1 MKKIIFT
8 FLLCYFS
15 AFIYAQSYTASIE
28 VNGTPSDSAQLCG
41 LDDYVSLSVNVTGGV
56 APYQYAWTGDAGQL
70 SSNNTQVTIFTSTT
84 LGSFNV
90 KCTITDNLG
99 AIIVDS
105 ILVNINSLPNIFV
118 PLDQKL
124 CLGDC
129 VDLTCSSTNA
139 DGFIWYEGNVG
150 GTIIAD
156 GPGTTPLTVSVC
168 PTNNTDYWALS
179 YNALTGCTRT
189 KKVTVRIVDLS
200 AVATANPNPTC
211 NGETTQLTVTPTG
224 GDAPYTYSWSPN
236 TEISSTTIA
245 NPTAWPSSTTT
256 YCVTVTDKNHCTA
269 TSCVVVT
276 VSPPPTIDKDT
287 TICNS
292 GCATLVVNP
301 TGPAPHTYSWSTSE
315 TTQSINPCPTITT
328 VYTVTVVD
336 GNACTTTAS
345 ATVTVSPPIIV
356 DAGLTD
362 TICYGESI
370 TIGGSPTASGGV
382 APYTYDWNSN
392 PSGFTS
398 DVSNPSV
405 SPIVNT
411 HYFVTVTDAAGC
423 IEIDSV
429 IIVVNPMIIADA
441 GNDTIVC
448 TGTSMQIG
456 GNPTASGGTPPYTYS
471 WSPASGL
478 DDTDIPNPIATFTT
492 TTTYTV
498 TVTDSLGCTATDN
511 VTLTVSAPI
520 TATIDVTIPT
530 SCTACDGAMTV
541 NASGGTPA
549 YTYSWTTTPPQTT
562 QTITDLCAGMYSV
575 IITDANACSTQADAV
590 INGNTDVITLTV
602 SPNDT
607 ICAGECV
614 TFTANSTITYDI
626 YDFLVNN
633 DTVQS
638 GPLNTLDTCGLVSG
652 DQIMVIGTDLTTNC
666 INFSNEITMIVGALP
681 LSFDVLGGD
690 TICSNDSTLIS
701 LSGSQIG
708 ISYSLILNGTPPAVA
723 IEMGTGLA
731 FNFGYFS
738 APGIYKV
745 IATDTATG
753 CSKLMN
759 DSAVIVLHLMPHP
772 TITGP
777 NNVCEGT
784 ANNIYVTEAG
794 MSNYSW
800 TVSAGGVITSLPL
813 NNDSVTVT
821 WNTPGPQTISVTVF
835 NNLGCDSTT
844 IFNVLVDTV
853 YIPTITGNDTVCLG
867 TTNNIYVTE
876 PGMTNY
882 IWHIPTGGVI
892 TSLPLDNDSITVTW
906 NDEGSHTVNVIYTN
920 TFGCTADTSTYNV
933 FVATLPVP
941 TIIGSDSACLN
952 KTISY
957 TTEPGMSDYIW
968 TIPPTEGTIISSPLD
983 SNAIAVIWN
992 TLGNKTVSV
1001 NYKNIF
1007 GCEANVATT
1016 KNIEVF
1022 PLPAPTISGSDSL
1035 CVGTIGSKYTTIAG
1049 MLNYV
1054 WTVTGGTITS
1064 TPLNNDTITVTW
1076 DTAGTQTITLT
1087 ATNIFGCDSTVT
1099 YTVEVKPL
1107 PTPSIIG
1114 SEIACIGSVGN
1125 MYYTQPGMTNYV
1137 WTVSAGG
1144 IITSLPLDNDTIY
1157 VTWNTAGTDTV
1168 FVNYTNEFGCTAVTP
1183 FIHIVS
1189 VSPLPIPSITG
1200 PANTCIGELNN
1211 VYTTQTGMTNY
1222 VWTVSAG
1229 GTITSGG
1236 TPTSNT
1242 VTITWNT
1249 LGAQSVSVNYTN
1261 SFGCTGETATVYN
1274 IIVNSLP
1281 VSFNVTG
1288 GGSFCAGGVGVPVGL
1303 SGSEAGASY
1312 QLLINGIP
1320 SGSAVT
1326 GTGMPISFGNQTQA
1340 GIYTVEAT
1348 YTSSQCSNTM
1358 AGLAMVVV
1366 NSVTAVITP
1375 VAPSICAGE
1384 TLILTASGG
1393 NSYFWSGSLG
1403 TTSSITVNP
1412 NVTTSYSVT
1421 VTNTITGCSDAESVT
1436 VTVKPVN
1443 ADILIPSTPLC
1454 LGDTVQLTA
1463 IGGGTYTW
1471 NTTPAQTTAQIN
1483 VVPVSTT
1490 TYCVTV
1496 NATNGCSAVVC
1507 EEVVI
1512 NTLPTVTLNAVN
1524 TESCFSCDGSISVV
1538 NTGVPVSTYS
1548 WSNGFNTATI
1558 YNLCPAVYTLTV
1570 TSEMGC
1576 KAVVSAPVLAGTSDA
1591 ELGIVNTFS
1600 PNGDGVND
1608 TWVITNLD
1616 LYLDN
1621 ELVVLNRWG
1630 NEVYSMTG
1638 YKNNWDGSN
1647 LREGTY
1653 FYFLTVEMCTEKKT
1667 FKGYITIVR

>member
-90 KCTITDNLG
+90 KCTVTDNLG

-105 ILVNINSLPNIFV
+105 ILVNINALPNIFV

-139 DGFIWYEGNVG
+139 DGFIWYEDNVG

-179 YNALTGCTRT
+179 YNAETGCTRT
-189 KKVTVRIVDLS
+189 KKVTVRIVDLT

-211 NGETTQLTVTPTG
+211 NGDITQLTVTPTG

-292 GCATLVVNP
+292 GCANLVVNP

-315 TTQSINPCPTITT
+315 TTQSINPCPTVTT

-336 GNACTTTAS
+336 GNACTATAS

-382 APYTYDWNSN
+382 APYTYNWNSN

-423 IEIDSV
+423 TEIDSV

-448 TGTSMQIG
+448 TGTSMPIG

-800 TVSAGGVITSLPL
+800 TVSAGGVITS
-813 NNDSVTVT
+813 
-821 WNTPGPQTISVTVF
+821 
-835 NNLGCDSTT
+835 
-844 IFNVLVDTV
+844 
-853 YIPTITGNDTVCLG
+853 
-867 TTNNIYVTE
+867 
-876 PGMTNY
+876 
-882 IWHIPTGGVI
+882 
-892 TSLPLDNDSITVTW
+892 
-906 NDEGSHTVNVIYTN
+906 
-920 TFGCTADTSTYNV
+920 
-933 FVATLPVP
+933 
-941 TIIGSDSACLN
+941 
-952 KTISY
+952 
-957 TTEPGMSDYIW
+957 
-968 TIPPTEGTIISSPLD
+968 
-983 SNAIAVIWN
+983 
-992 TLGNKTVSV
+992 
-1001 NYKNIF
+1001 
-1007 GCEANVATT
+1007 
-1016 KNIEVF
+1016 
-1022 PLPAPTISGSDSL
+1022 
-1035 CVGTIGSKYTTIAG
+1035 
-1049 MLNYV
+1049 
-1054 WTVTGGTITS
+1054 

-1211 VYTTQTGMTNY
+1211 VYTTQAGMTNY
-1222 VWTVSAG
+1222 VWNVPLG

-1249 LGAQSVSVNYTN
+1249 LGAQSVKVNYTN

-1320 SGSAVT
+1320 SGSAIT
-1326 GTGMPISFGNQTQA
+1326 GTGMPISFSNQTQA

-1384 TLILTASGG
+1384 QTLLIASGG

-1403 TTSSITVNP
+1403 TNDSITVNP
-1412 NVTTSYSVT
+1412 IATTTYSVT
-1421 VTNTITGCSDAESVT
+1421 VTNTTTGCSDVDSVT
-1436 VTVKPVN
+1436 VTVKLVN
-1443 ADILIPSTPLC
+1443 ADISIPSTPLC
-1454 LGDTVQLTA
+1454 VGDNVQLTA
-1463 IGGGTYTW
+1463 SGGGTYTW
-1471 NTTPAQTTAQIN
+1471 NTSPAQTTAQIN
-1483 VVPVSTT
+1483 VAPVSTT

-1496 NATNGCSAVVC
+1496 NATNGCSAIVC
-1507 EEVVI
+1507 EEVVM
-1512 NTLPTVTLNAVN
+1512 NSLPTVTLNAVN

-1538 NTGVPVSTYS
+1538 NTGVPISTYS